1 MERPIVEMPY
11 LALSKQ
17 FVLVIFVLSFTLT
30 AICVWFSD
38 LERHGSD
45 PLQDSENKHG

>member
-1 MERPIVEMPY
+1 MDIPY

-17 FVLVIFVLSFTLT
+17 FVLVIFTLSFTLT

-38 LERHGSD
+38 LERHGRD
-45 PLQDSENKHG
+45 PLNDLENNNG